1 MNINDG
7 YFSPTSPLA
16 SPCSNTMSMSASTLT
31 FSSQTSNASE
41 MYENTSTK
49 NLKGKRRSWH
59 LMPNKVSIESFFNS
73 KAKEE
78 RMTIKNGIKSKM
90 KSTLHDVAICF
101 PTQHFFRLILHNLK
115 RMLVVPLFSV
125 T

>member
-1 MNINDG
+1 MSNG
-7 YFSPTSPLA
+7 YFSPTSPLT

-59 LMPNKVSIESFFNS
+59 LMPNKVSIESFLTFHLEGEKNDD
-73 KAKEE
+73 KEW
-78 RMTIKNGIKSKM
+78 N
-90 KSTLHDVAICF
+90 
-101 PTQHFFRLILHNLK
+101 
-115 RMLVVPLFSV
+115 
-125 T
+125 